1 MQKLNPK
8 YRMNLTSNICYK
20 QCLPLIIFA
29 VAMGFLEAIVVVY
42 IRELYYPDGFQFPL
56 NVLPSWLIAVEI
68 TREITTLLM
77 LGAVSWISGR
87 TFLKRLSAF
96 LFLFGIWDIFYYIAL
111 KIFLNWPESLL
122 TWDILFLIPITWT
135 GPVLAPVICSVLMII
150 IALLFNYLE
159 QQKNLKKIK
168 TTELLFLIAG
178 ACIIYFT
185 FTYDIGMLI
194 LKGNFLPDFFYLA
207 ENPEFNKILTSWEP
221 SHFNWEIFFIGIAV
235 ISIGCIITVRRVLKD
250 YK

>member
-1 MQKLNPK
+1 MKLAK
-8 YRMNLTSNICYK
+8 NICIK
-20 QCLPLIIFA
+20 HCFSLIIFA

-56 NVLPSWLIAVEI
+56 QVLPSWLIVVEI
-68 TREITTLLM
+68 IREITTLLM
-77 LGAVSWISGR
+77 LGSVSWISGK
-87 TFLKRLSAF
+87 TFLRRLSTF
-96 LFLFGIWDIFYYIAL
+96 LFIFGIWDIFYYVAL

-122 TWDILFLIPITWT
+122 TWDILFLIPITWA
-135 GPVLAPVICSVLMII
+135 GPVLAPVICSVVMII
-150 IALLFNYLE
+150 IALLFNYLQ

-194 LKGNFLPDFFYLA
+194 LKGNFLPDFFSLA
-207 ENPEFNKILTSWEP
+207 ENPEFNKVLTSWKP
-221 SHFNWEIFFIGIAV
+221 IRFNWEIFFVGIAV
-235 ISIGCIITVRRVLKD
+235 ITIGCIRTVRRVLKD
-250 YK
+250 S